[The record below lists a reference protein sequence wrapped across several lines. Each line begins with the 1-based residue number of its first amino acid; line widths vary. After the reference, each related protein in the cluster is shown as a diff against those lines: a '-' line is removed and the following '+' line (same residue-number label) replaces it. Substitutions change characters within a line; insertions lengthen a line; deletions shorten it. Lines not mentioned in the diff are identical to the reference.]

1 MRWLIEFIFP
11 KRLHR
16 LGYLWRILTTNI
28 AAAMIVASSS
38 SIEQLYPAL
47 GLLAICVYQLFFI
60 LLPRVRDTGMS
71 GWWVLLSVVPIVYI
85 FLTIILVFRAPEY
98 HFGHASDESTVK
110 T

>member
-1 MRWLIEFIFP
+1 MRWLIDFLFP

-16 LGYLWRILTTNI
+16 LAYVWRILTTNM
-28 AAAMIVASSS
+28 AAGGIVASTSPMEHLS
-38 SIEQLYPAL
+38 WMLVLIAL
-47 GLLAICVYQLFFI
+47 CVYQLFFI

-71 GWWVLLSVVPIVYI
+71 GRWVLLSVVPFVYI

-98 HFGHASDESTVK
+98 HFSQASYESTAK